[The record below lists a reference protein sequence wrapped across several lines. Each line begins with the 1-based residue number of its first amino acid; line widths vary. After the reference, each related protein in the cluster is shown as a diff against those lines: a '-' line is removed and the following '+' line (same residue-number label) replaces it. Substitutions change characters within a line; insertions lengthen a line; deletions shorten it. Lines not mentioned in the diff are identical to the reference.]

1 MKQLKQL
8 FFDAAYLGKLH
19 WIERG
24 SAEVQALAGTADQIV
39 CSHHG
44 RAEFYSIGFR
54 KVREGLASPATV
66 QTVFAQFNADIS
78 NGDILLLPLTDTVL
92 DHVEQVFTTAP
103 ATAYLR
109 AADAIH
115 LATAAGAG
123 FAGIHSNDKHL
134 LATAPLF
141 GLVGVDVVP

>member
-1 MKQLKQL
+1 MKQL

-24 SAEVQALAGTADQIV
+24 SVEVQGLAGTADQIV

-54 KVREGLASPATV
+54 KVREGLASPAV
-66 QTVFAQFNADIS
+66 VRTVFAQFNADTS
-78 NGDILLLPLTDTVL
+78 NGSILLLPLTDGIL
-92 DHVEQVFTTAP
+92 DLVEVIFTTAP
-103 ATAYLR
+103 ATANLR

-115 LATAAGAG
+115 LATAAEAG
-123 FAGIHSNDKHL
+123 FAEIHSNDKHL
-134 LATAPLF
+134 LAAASLF
-141 GLVGVDVVP
+141 GLAGVDTIP